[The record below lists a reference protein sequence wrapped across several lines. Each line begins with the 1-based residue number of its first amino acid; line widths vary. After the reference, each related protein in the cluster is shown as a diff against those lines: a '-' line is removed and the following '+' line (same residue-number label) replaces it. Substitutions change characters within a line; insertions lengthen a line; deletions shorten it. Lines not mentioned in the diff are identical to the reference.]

1 MKESR
6 IGLCLSRHFKSIQS
20 TIFTAVA
27 ILVLSAVLIVTAVS
41 VQYTDS
47 AIFENSVL
55 YTQTITKQINQN
67 IDSYID
73 YMENISSL
81 VAHSSDVQTYL
92 NIIFSGEILMEDMK
106 NVFWS
111 SSGLF

>member
-41 VQYTDS
+41 VKYTDS

-67 IDSYID
+67 IDSVSYTHLTLPT
-73 YMENISSL
+73 N
-81 VAHSSDVQTYL
+81 
-92 NIIFSGEILMEDMK
+92 
-106 NVFWS
+106 
-111 SSGLF
+111 